1 MERLTRD
8 ASVAFVGVAAVVLMA
23 LPAEAQSRGA
33 SLQTPAR
40 LQARALSGTITGTVM
55 DESGSALP

>member
-23 LPAEAQSRGA
+23 LPAEAQSRRCVLSPGA
-33 SLQTPAR
+33 APGSRRAR
-40 LQARALSGTITGTVM
+40 
-55 DESGSALP
+55 

>member
-33 SLQTPAR
+33 SSLQTLRETPG
-40 LQARALSGTITGTVM
+40 ARAERHHHRDGHG
-55 DESGSALP
+55 

>member
-33 SLQTPAR
+33 SSSRRPRDSRHAR
-40 LQARALSGTITGTVM
+40 
-55 DESGSALP
+55 